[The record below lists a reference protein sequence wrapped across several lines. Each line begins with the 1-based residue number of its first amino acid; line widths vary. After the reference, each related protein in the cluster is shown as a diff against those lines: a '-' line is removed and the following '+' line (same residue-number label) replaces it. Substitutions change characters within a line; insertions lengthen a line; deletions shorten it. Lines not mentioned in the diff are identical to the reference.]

1 MNRDGAI
8 SEKDEDKNIFY
19 IVRFIYVTY
28 TLQKDMESDGN
39 TLASG
44 DLVWNGIYTSTRQPK

>member
-44 DLVWNGIYTSTRQPK
+44 DLV